1 VGSAARRPEP
11 TAWCANAVAA
21 TMPGPSAPVMIV
33 VAAPVQITTHAGA
46 HENSSLASIADGA
59 SLRHY
64 FRPSGI

>member
-1 VGSAARRPEP
+1 
-11 TAWCANAVAA
+11 
-21 TMPGPSAPVMIV
+21 MPGPSAPVMIV